1 MLKRLRQQL
10 ADARAKANALNA
22 TAERENRVLTADEQ
36 KEFDALIAECKDL
49 QSKIASQEAL
59 QELERNA
66 GGGAV
71 IEVGDNNAAKKPWR
85 GKGEQLLAIAKATQ
99 FRERGLDHLVDARIK
114 AALGASES
122 VPSDGGFTVEPEYE
136 KDILQRIYDTGE
148 VLKRCQQM
156 RMNSARTIINAVD
169 EDSRVD
175 GSRWGGL
182 LSYWLF
188 EAQQYQGTKPKFREV
203 QLVANKLIGLVYAT
217 EELLED
223 SAAFESYI
231 DAVVP
236 QELAFKADDAIINGL
251 GAGQPMGVL
260 NSTATIQQAIQSGE
274 TSISAND
281 ILAMWSRLFAP
292 YRRNA
297 VWFINQSLEP
307 KLYPLTVGSPSLGQY
322 LIYTPPGV
330 NGNTSGTGLLMGRPV
345 IPIEQTAAAGTP
357 GDIILFAGDGY
368 LLAQRNEVRADSSI
382 HVAFLTGEKAFRWE
396 WRLDGQPWWKK
407 PLTPKAAGAP
417 TLSSFITLGTRSA
430 D

>member
-1 MLKRLRQQL
+1 MLKKLRQQL
-10 ADARAKANALNA
+10 ADARKKAEALNA
-22 TAERENRVLTADEQ
+22 LALRENRMLSAEEQ

-49 QSKIASQEAL
+49 QAKIASQEAL
-59 QELERNA
+59 QDLERNA
-66 GGGAV
+66 PASAV
-71 IEVGDNNAAKKPWR
+71 IEVGAPEAVKKPWR
-85 GKGEQLLAIAKATQ
+85 GKGEQLIAIARATQ
-99 FRERGLDHLVDARIK
+99 FRERGQDHLIDARIK
-114 AALGASES
+114 AALGGSES

-136 KDILQRIYDTGE
+136 KDLLQRIYDTGE
-148 VLKRCQQM
+148 VMKRCSQM
-156 RMNSARTIINAVD
+156 RMNSARMIINAVD
-169 EDSRVD
+169 EDSRQD

-182 LSYWLF
+182 LAYWLY

-236 QELAFKADDAIINGL
+236 QELSFKGDDAVINGL
-251 GAGQPMGVL
+251 GAGQPLGIT
-260 NSTATIQQAIQSGE
+260 NSTATIVQPINGAE
-274 TSISAND
+274 TSISAQDVLN
-281 ILAMWSRLFAP
+281 MWSRLFAP

-345 IPIEQTAAAGTP
+345 IPIEQTAAAGTL
-357 GDIILFAGDGY
+357 GDIILFAGEGY
-368 LLAQRNEVRADSSI
+368 LLAQRNEIRADSSI

-407 PLTPKAAGAP
+407 PLTPKASGAP
-417 TLSSFITLGTRSA
+417 TLSPFVTLGARSG

>member
-1 MLKRLRQQL
+1 MLKKLRQQL
-10 ADARAKANALNA
+10 ADARKKANDLNA
-22 TAERENRVLTADEQ
+22 LAERENRILTGDEQ
-36 KEFDALIAECKDL
+36 KEFDALIAECKEI
-49 QSKIASQEAL
+49 QGKISAQEAL
-59 QELERNA
+59 QDIERNLS
-66 GGGAV
+66 GSAV
-71 IEVGDNNAAKKPWR
+71 IEVGENNAAKKPWR
-85 GKGEQLLAIAKATQ
+85 GKGEQLIAIAKATQ
-99 FRERGLDHLVDARIK
+99 FRERGQDHLIDARIK

-148 VLKRCQQM
+148 VLKRCKPM
-156 RMNSARTIINAVD
+156 KMNSARMIINAVD
-169 EDSRVD
+169 EDSRQD

-182 LSYWLF
+182 LAYWLY
-188 EAQQYQGTKPKFREV
+188 EAQQYSGTKPKFREV

-223 SAAFESYI
+223 SLAFESYV

-236 QELAFKADDAIINGL
+236 QELAFKADDSILNGL

-260 NSTATIQQAIQSGE
+260 NSTATIQQAIVGGE
-274 TSISAND
+274 TSISAQD
-281 ILAMWSRLFAP
+281 ILNMWSRLFAP
-292 YRRNA
+292 YRKNA

-307 KLYPLTVGSPSLGQY
+307 KLYPLTVGSASLGQY

-345 IPIEQTAAAGTP
+345 IPIEQTAAAGTV
-357 GDIILFAGDGY
+357 GDIVLFAGDGY

-407 PLTPKAAGAP
+407 PLTPKAANAP
-417 TLSSFITLGTRSA
+417 TLAPFVTLGARSA